1 MFFSFQEIMEL
12 HKNVKAFYLIG
23 YSFGSMITLE
33 LARIFEE
40 SGLKGKLVL
49 IDGAPLFLKRLSI
62 DQFTSDYT
70 DEIIQTTLLANSI
83 QTVFHEDDGQI
94 MKLVLTKPTWDSR
107 LDKLTEF
114 TKEHNL
120 YSDLYLRSILNALV
134 NRIKLVLNLNIDSFK
149 PLKHTIITLIRP
161 TEASVIDIDEDY
173 GSNKLSDHKI
183 NIKFV
188 EGNHI
193 TMLDNHKLTVLIN
206 DLNPTKKVIIDKQ

>member
-1 MFFSFQEIMEL
+1 MEL
-12 HKNVKAFYLIG
+12 HKNAKSFYLIG

-40 SGLKGKLVL
+40 SGMKGKLVL
-49 IDGAPLFLKRLSI
+49 IDGAPLFLKKLSI
-62 DQFTSDYT
+62 DHFKSDFS
-70 DEIIQTTLLANSI
+70 DETIQTMLLANAI
-83 QTVFHEDDGQI
+83 QSVFHESNGELV
-94 MKLVLTKPTWDSR
+94 KLVLSKPTWDAR

-120 YSDLYLRSILNALV
+120 YSDLYLRNILDALV
-134 NRIKLVLNLNIDSFK
+134 NRIKLVLNFNIDLFK
-149 PLKHTIITLIRP
+149 PLKHTLITLIRP

-173 GSNKLSDHKI
+173 GTNKLSDHKI

-193 TMLDNHKLTVLIN
+193 TMLENHKLSGLIN
-206 DLNPTKKVIIDKQ
+206 SLNPTKRVLEKQ